1 MKKHTTMRITNETK
15 NRIKDLAYTPSESLE
30 NIIIRLLESKCGV
43 SEIYYLIKS
52 TTNEFQLKISVDWG
66 DSRENLYYYDEKNNK
81 FSNPPKLN
89 TEDKLQQ
96 ESYDSFLEKILDIPN
111 IHSMLMILSEGE
123 YIRAGDLIIE
133 RL

>member
-96 ESYDSFLEKILDIPN
+96 EKYDSFLEKILDIPN